1 MEVEGTVA
9 VVTGGASGIGRAT
22 ALELAQRGA
31 HGIVLADVNDT
42 RLAEAKVEIE
52 AAGARVLTVHCDVAR
67 DEDVDHLRDAA
78 FAEFDDI
85 DIVMN
90 NAGVAMLGPADLL
103 TMEEWDWIL
112 QINLYGV
119 IRGVRAFVPH
129 LRARGRGWVVN
140 TASVAGLFAYAWDT
154 PAYITAKFGVVGL
167 TEALALYLRPLGIGV
182 SMLCPGL
189 VSTNMGDTARL
200 CGPDP
205 AAWIQEMPLSDPVEP
220 EVAGRAVA
228 DAIRDDR
235 FLVLTHPEEV
245 RERMGR
251 RGADLDA
258 FLAAQIDLLPTPPN
272 LASTTDG

>member
-1 MEVEGTVA
+1 MDVAGSVA

-22 ALELAQRGA
+22 AAELARRGA
-31 HGIVLADVNDT
+31 RGLVLADVNDA
-42 RLAEAKVEIE
+42 RLAEAHEEI
-52 AAGARVLTVHCDVAR
+52 AALGARVLTVHCDVAR
-67 DEDVDHLRDAA
+67 DDDVTRLREATFAA
-78 FAEFDDI
+78 FDGV

-90 NAGVAMLGPADLL
+90 NAGVALLGPADLL

-129 LRARGRGWVVN
+129 LRARRRGWVVN
-140 TASVAGLFAYAWDT
+140 TASVAGLYAYAWDT

-167 TEALALYLRPLGIGV
+167 TEALALYLRPLGVGV
-182 SMLCPGL
+182 SLLCPGL
-189 VSTNMGDTARL
+189 VSSNMGDTARL
-200 CGPDP
+200 AGPDP
-205 AAWIQEMPLSDPVEP
+205 AAWIQEMPLSDPVGP
-220 EVAGRAVA
+220 DIAGRAVA

-245 RERMGR
+245 RERMAR

-258 FLAAQIDLLPTPPN
+258 FVAAQIELLPTPPN
-272 LASTTDG
+272 FV